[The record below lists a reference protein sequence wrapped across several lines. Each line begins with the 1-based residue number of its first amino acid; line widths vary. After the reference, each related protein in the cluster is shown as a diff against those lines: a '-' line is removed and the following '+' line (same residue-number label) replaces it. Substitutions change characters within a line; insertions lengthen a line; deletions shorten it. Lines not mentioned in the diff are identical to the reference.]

1 MFNLE
6 EAKGLV
12 RIVQMEKAVKCIE
25 KMVTHGYTSLRMDGI
40 ALEENVAL
48 AVTRRGCNVIVV
60 RGIYEDTSYTMLSRT
75 ANKKVGKLKIID
87 QVYAELKGQQ
97 SEEEIREQVLL
108 AQSKL
113 WEAAMEG
120 KEECRIEQA
129 LCMPAIWRLAGQN
142 ISVEMHVYEE
152 SGKSYTNLSIMR
164 ARDGMIGTVS
174 VIYHNSEK

>member
-48 AVTRRGCNVIVV
+48 AVTKRGCNVIVV

-120 KEECRIEQA
+120 KEECKIDQEF
-129 LCMPAIWRLAGQN
+129 CMPAVWRLAGQN
-142 ISVEMHVYEE
+142 ISVEMHVYAEHE
-152 SGKSYTNLSIMR
+152 KSYTILSIIR

-174 VIYHNSEK
+174 VIYHDSEK